1 MEKKECSECDNTTN
15 FNYMCDNFYCNNYKE
30 HQQLTSDQKDLI
42 IENNEIEKAIAKK
55 KRNEAM
61 NKYRLKDIEKWRER
75 AKVLAKKLYDKNKN
89 NPEYLAKKCES
100 TKKSILRKKQQNEQ
114 NLL

>member
-1 MEKKECSECDNTTN
+1 MD
-15 FNYMCDNFYCNNYKE
+15 
-30 HQQLTSDQKDLI
+30 LTHDEKDLI
-42 IENNEIEKAIAKK
+42 IENNEIQKAKAKQ

-75 AKVLAKKLYDKNKN
+75 AKVLAKKLYDKNKH
-89 NPEYLAKKCES
+89 NPEYLAKKLQS
-100 TKKSILRKKQQNEQ
+100 AKRSILRKKQQNEQ